1 MSNNFLIPKSFVLN
15 HPSRKTTST
24 ATSKILANSKSFD
37 FHKSLKG
44 YNCSPLVSLKSL
56 SNDLNIKNLFV
67 KDESERF
74 GLNAFKVLGASYA
87 INHILNNE
95 SNISVFCTAT
105 DGNHG
110 RALAWSANNQN
121 KKCVVYVP
129 ENTTDLRIDAIINEG
144 AEVYKLQMNY
154 EKTCD
159 YAKEMSQKHGWT
171 LVQDTSWDNYEEIPS
186 LIMSGYL
193 THFIEIENQ
202 LQSIYN
208 SEIDIIFLQCGVG
221 SWAASCIWY
230 FLNNY
235 TGKTP
240 KIVLVE
246 PVESAG
252 VFESFKLGSRSSPK
266 GSYSTIMA
274 GLNCGIPS
282 KNAWEIIK
290 NGCDAVILISDTDA
304 IDAIRK
310 YYYPKGNDFRVVS
323 GESGAAGLAGLVR
336 CTSDPDLNKLRE
348 HINLNTKSNILLFNT
363 EGATDIN
370 DFNQIINV

>member
-1 MSNNFLIPKSFVLN
+1 MQDYFLNYPNNKINSNKTSDILENSGSLN
-15 HPSRKTTST
+15 
-24 ATSKILANSKSFD
+24 
-37 FHKSLKG
+37 FHKSLDN
-44 YNCSPLVSLKSL
+44 YNSSPLVNLKSL
-56 SNDLNIKNLFV
+56 SKKLKINNLFV
-67 KDESERF
+67 KDESNRF

-87 INHILNNE
+87 IYHILKDE
-95 SNISVFCTAT
+95 PNISVFCSAT

-252 VFESFKLGSRSSPK
+252 VFESFEKGARISPK
-266 GSYSTIMA
+266 GNFNTIMA

-282 KNAWEIIK
+282 KNAWDIIK
-290 NGCDAVILISDTDA
+290 SGCDASIIISDDYVIKAT
-304 IDAIRK
+304 RE
-310 YYYPKGNDFRVVS
+310 YYYPRDNDQRIIS
-323 GESGAAGLAGLVR
+323 GESGAAGLAGLLR
-336 CTSDPDLNKLRE
+336 CISDPDLNKLRE
-348 HINLNTKSNILLFNT
+348 HINLNSKSNILLFNT